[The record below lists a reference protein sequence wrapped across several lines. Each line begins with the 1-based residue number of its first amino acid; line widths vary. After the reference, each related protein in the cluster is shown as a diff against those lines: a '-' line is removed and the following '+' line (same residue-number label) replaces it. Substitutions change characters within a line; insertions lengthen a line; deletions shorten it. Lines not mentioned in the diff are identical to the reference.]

1 MEGKIVAITGAAS
14 GIGLAL
20 AKTLASRGAKLSIAD
35 VQEDLLTQA
44 TNTISEHVTSSTE
57 AASFNARDS
66 ILTSRCDVRELSQVT
81 AWLKATVDKFGRLDH
96 VANVAGIWRASN
108 IDEQEEDVWD
118 LIMGVNLKVSYFALT
133 IVSSRWKP
141 NSH

>member
-1 MEGKIVAITGAAS
+1 MAITGGAS
-14 GIGLAL
+14 GIGFAL

-35 VQEDLLTQA
+35 VQEDLLAQA
-44 TNTISEHVTSSTE
+44 ANTIYEHVPSSE
-57 AASFNARDS
+57 AASFNAKEA

-118 LIMGVNLKVSYFALT
+118 LIMGVNLKVSHLAIT
-133 IVSSRWKP
+133 ITPSQ
-141 NSH
+141 